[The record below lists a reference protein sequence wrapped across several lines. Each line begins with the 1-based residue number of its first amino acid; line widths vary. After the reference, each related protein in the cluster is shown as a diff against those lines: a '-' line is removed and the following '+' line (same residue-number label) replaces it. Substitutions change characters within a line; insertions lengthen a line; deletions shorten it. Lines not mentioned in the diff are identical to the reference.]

1 MKNTKPIEHG
11 HTSVL
16 LHESI
21 DGLRLKAGDIV
32 VDGTL
37 GSGGHTEEIA
47 KQFGKDIR
55 IIGIDMDTD
64 ALARSKKRLKSVGAR
79 IDFVQSN
86 FKDIATIL
94 DKLEI
99 KAVNGILLD
108 IGLSSNQLEES
119 GRGFSFKTD
128 EPLHMTFQKNPKE
141 EDVTAKTVVNEWSE
155 ETLATIIKGFGEERF
170 AKRIA
175 RAIVE
180 YRQLEPIETTFQLVD
195 VIGSGV
201 PGKYRNNHK
210 LHFATRTFQAIRIAV
225 NQELIALEHGLVN
238 GFERL
243 AFGGRMSVISFHSLE
258 DRIVKHFFRQ
268 KANEHEATLITKR
281 PLTATEAELELNR
294 RSRSAK
300 LRIIEK
306 K

>member
-1 MKNTKPIEHG
+1 MKNTKPVAHG

-47 KQFGKDIR
+47 KRFGKDIR
-55 IIGIDMDTD
+55 IIGIDMDAD
-64 ALARSKKRLKSVGAR
+64 ALARSKERLKSVGAR
-79 IDFVQSN
+79 IDFVQGN

-94 DKLEI
+94 DTLEV
-99 KAVNGILLD
+99 KQVNGILLD

-119 GRGFSFKTD
+119 GRGYSFKTD
-128 EPLHMTFQKNPKE
+128 EPLHMTFQKDPGE
-141 EDVTAKTVVNEWSE
+141 EEITAKTVVNEWSE
-155 ETLATIIKGFGEERF
+155 DTLATIIKGFGEERF

-225 NQELIALEHGLVN
+225 NSELTALEHGLVN

-268 KANEHEATLITKR
+268 KADEGVATLITKR
-281 PLTATEAELELNR
+281 PMTATEAELENNR

>member
-1 MKNTKPIEHG
+1 MEHG

-16 LHESI
+16 LQESI
-21 DGLRLKAGDIV
+21 DGLNLKAGDIV

-47 KQFGKDIR
+47 KRFGPGIR
-55 IIGIDMDTD
+55 IIGIDMDAD
-64 ALARSKKRLKSVGAR
+64 ALARSKKRLQKFDAK
-79 IDFVQSN
+79 IEFVQDN
-86 FKDIATIL
+86 FRNISKIL
-94 DKLEI
+94 DELHI
-99 KAVNGILLD
+99 HNVNGILLD

-119 GRGFSFKTD
+119 GRGFSFQKD
-128 EPLHMTFQKNPKE
+128 EPLHMTFAKTVTE
-141 EDVTAKTVVNEWSE
+141 GDVTAQTVVNEWSE

-175 RAIVE
+175 RAIYE
-180 YRQLEPIETTFQLVD
+180 YRQLEPITTTHQLVD
-195 VIGSGV
+195 VIASAV
-201 PGKYRNNHK
+201 PGKYRNQG

-225 NQELIALEHGLVN
+225 NQELTALEHGLVN

-243 AFGGRMSVISFHSLE
+243 TSGGRMSVISFHSLE
-258 DRIVKHFFRQ
+258 DRIVKKFFKQ
-268 KANEHEATLITKR
+268 KASEGVARLITKK
-281 PLTATEAELELNR
+281 PITASEGELEINR

-306 K
+306 Q